1 MTATTLV
8 RTAAAVEGF
17 VHGKSD
23 ALALVPPTYTY
34 PKDID
39 LYAHDDYVAGYV
51 DGYESVSDPV

>member
-8 RTAAAVEGF
+8 RTQTQVQGYAD
-17 VHGKSD
+17 GKAD

-34 PKDID
+34 PADID

-51 DGYESVSDPV
+51 DGYESVSNPA